1 MPHRICIY
9 IKCIFSVKLT
19 TQNLGSTG
27 MYSARTSLF
36 LIGIHNESF
45 AETLSYTFQYRKV
58 IGYWANLNY
67 KVNKAI
73 DCRISF

>member
-1 MPHRICIY
+1 MYVTQNIFIY

-19 TQNLGSTG
+19 AQNLGSTG
-27 MYSARTSLF
+27 MLSARTTLF
-36 LIGIHNESF
+36 LIRSF
-45 AETLSYTFQYRKV
+45 AETLSNTFQYCKV
-58 IGYWANLNY
+58 IGYWVNLSY